1 MKKLML
7 LCVAMVCCMCSF
19 AQAWDNSK
27 PDRRVTFGVK
37 AGLNMHKLKGDH
49 GYSDGL
55 NSFHAGVNLD
65 YNISKSFA
73 LETGVFLTDKGYR
86 FDKLTDKGD
95 RIGSDDSHHRVF
107 VQIPILARFKFYV
120 NEDFNIQLR
129 AGGFGAPRIGGN
141 GKDSWGD
148 DFAYKDIDAG
158 LIGGLGISYKN
169 FYLGAQFEYGL
180 MEILK
185 GMGAHT
191 SNIAISLGYDF

>member
-65 YNISKSFA
+65 YNTSKSFA

-86 FDKLTDKGD
+86 
-95 RIGSDDSHHRVF
+95 IESDDRHHRIF

-141 GKDSWGD
+141 GKYRWEFSEV
-148 DFAYKDIDAG
+148 AYKDLDAG

-169 FYLGAQFEYGL
+169 IYLGAQYEYGL
-180 MEILK
+180 TDIVK
-185 GMGAHT
+185 AYRAHT